1 MHVLFGDKRA
11 VVFFYI
17 VHLPTLY
24 CVFLGCFLSCN
35 WNVDVFFVRTFHD
48 RCFFPAFGVI
58 FLVNIV
64 FSECCSAFLLT
75 VFCANDS

>member
-11 VVFFYI
+11 VVFFFILCISQRYI
-17 VHLPTLY
+17 VY
-24 CVFLGCFLSCN
+24 FWGAFYRVIGMSMFFL
-35 WNVDVFFVRTFHD
+35 FVLFTTV
-48 RCFFPAFGVI
+48 FFPAFSVI